1 MSGPGG
7 DDAARGHRTVPHPA
21 DLRIEAW
28 APTRRECL
36 AEAVA
41 ALVDS
46 FADVAEHAD
55 TDTDTD
61 SGAGTGWEVTSELPA
76 ASDEDLL
83 AAVLDE
89 VIYRL
94 DVADFVPTSAEIAEE
109 RADRVR
115 LRLRGVGTDA
125 VEFTGAIPKAVAL
138 SDLVLTRAGDHWTAA
153 ATVDV

>member
-1 MSGPGG
+1 MSGPGEE
-7 DDAARGHRTVPHPA
+7 AAPRGHRTVPHPA

-28 APTRRECL
+28 APTRAECL
-36 AEAVA
+36 AEAVS

-46 FADVAEHAD
+46 FADVTEVGDHAD
-55 TDTDTD
+55 T
-61 SGAGTGWEVTSELPA
+61 GAGWEVTSELTA
-76 ASDEDLL
+76 ASDADLL

-94 DVADFVPTSAEIAEE
+94 DVADLVPTAAGIAEE
-109 RADRVR
+109 HADRVR

-138 SDLVLTRAGDHWTAA
+138 SDLVLTRTGDGWTAA

>member
-1 MSGPGG
+1 M
-7 DDAARGHRTVPHPA
+7 PHPA

-28 APTRRECL
+28 APTRAECL

-46 FADVAEHAD
+46 FADITEVGDHAD
-55 TDTDTD
+55 A
-61 SGAGTGWEVTSELPA
+61 GAGAEVTSELTA
-76 ASDEDLL
+76 ASDADLL
-83 AAVLDE
+83 AAVLNE

-94 DVADFVPTSAEIAEE
+94 DVADFVPTAAGIAEE

-138 SDLVLTRAGDHWTAA
+138 SDLVLTRTGDGWTAA